1 MKKALV
7 LIFLALLLLT
17 ALGCGEPKQKEVT
30 SSGKTKQQPKEELL
44 LEKVGFV
51 PQDPASPDY
60 YIVIG
65 KMVNNSSKFA
75 CENASANISLYNASG
90 VVLGTQ
96 NTSLSTIYPSSSQWL
111 VSESIAVNG
120 QVPTRAEI
128 KVKTEGSW
136 KKTSSRPPFQVVQ
149 KNYLPGESDSKI
161 TGLFKYTGKPI
172 SSKAV
177 IKATGVLLNA
187 NGDPVGAG
195 TKETGNITTAGEYPF
210 EISLYGVFPGVA
222 NTDVQVFDTG
232 AVYLSP

>member
-7 LIFLALLLLT
+7 IIFLALLMLT

-51 PQDPASPDY
+51 PQDPTSTDY
-60 YIVIG
+60 YIVVG
-65 KMVNNSSKFA
+65 KMTNNSLTFA
-75 CENASANISLYNASG
+75 CENATAIISLYNASNII
-90 VVLGTQ
+90 LGTQ
-96 NTSLSTIYPSSSQWL
+96 NTSLSTIYPNSYRWL
-111 VSESIAVNG
+111 VSDQIAVNG
-120 QVPTRAEI
+120 QVPARAEI
-128 KVKTEGSW
+128 KIKTAGSW
-136 KKTSSRPPFQVVQ
+136 KKTSSKPPFQVIQ
-149 KNYLPGESDSKI
+149 KNYLPGESESKI
-161 TGLFKYTGKPI
+161 TGVFKYTGKPL
-172 SSKAV
+172 SPKAV

-222 NTDVQVFDTG
+222 DTDVQVFDTG
-232 AVYLSP
+232 QVYLSP